1 MKTDRAVVEDL
12 AAAAA
17 LSALKGHVLA
27 EACVEAEGEGQ
38 TLPHALALLKST
50 CCRFNIKQVL

>member
-17 LSALKGHVLA
+17 LSALQGHVLA

-38 TLPHALALLKST
+38 TWPHDLALLKAP
-50 CCRFNIKQVL
+50 CFRFIIQQVL